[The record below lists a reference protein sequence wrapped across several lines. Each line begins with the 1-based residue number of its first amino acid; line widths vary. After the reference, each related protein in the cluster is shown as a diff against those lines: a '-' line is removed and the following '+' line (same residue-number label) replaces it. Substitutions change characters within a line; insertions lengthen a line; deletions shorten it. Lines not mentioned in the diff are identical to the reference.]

1 MTNPS
6 LNCLSQGHGA
16 TTMTTH
22 PILPSRNE
30 DYGFFRALTVCS
42 HRDRRSVDV
51 WTLASRLIAVAI
63 GADSEDEMIGIRDF
77 LDSRMGRHFADDVV
91 GNMMGCNI
99 DAETAVASAIRRWQD
114 RRISRKTERCDGIH
128 AGLPYLTGWV
138 QHFAVAAAMVETDG
152 PRPKPRHPHHDRRP
166 RCPN

>member
-77 LDSRMGRHFADDVV
+77 LDSRMGRHFATDRRVCRNGTTAQVV
-91 GNMMGCNI
+91 AIGKAAGHTHNI
-99 DAETAVASAIRRWQD
+99 DALGQARVLVPDHRHFGTDRLECHRQIAVTVRAGKNDD
-114 RRISRKTERCDGIH
+114 RCVHQLIST
-128 AGLPYLTGWV
+128 V
-138 QHFAVAAAMVETDG
+138 
-152 PRPKPRHPHHDRRP
+152 
-166 RCPN
+166 